1 MYVRHKQP
9 HCAFILQQKKRKNLS
24 SYVSDHQPSLPL
36 LQTDFALI
44 VLRDMLRVYPAL
56 KVVLMSATIDTS
68 LFSNY
73 FNDCPVLEIPEK
85 IFTVQGKWPGQ
96 AAIVGSGIALLF
108 RIISRSVFKA
118 DVKQLDNDVLESIS
132 SHSTPHPHSYIPSHP
147 HTLTPTP
154 THTHVQS
161 TSWRMR

>member
-1 MYVRHKQP
+1 MSGTSSHTVLLSYS
-9 HCAFILQQKKRKNLS
+9 KKKKKNLS
-24 SYVSDHQPSLPL
+24 IYVSDHQPSLPL

-96 AAIVGSGIALLF
+96 AAIDIYNVSWF
-108 RIISRSVFKA
+108 SYCTSV
-118 DVKQLDNDVLESIS
+118 
-132 SHSTPHPHSYIPSHP
+132 SYNFS
-147 HTLTPTP
+147 LS
-154 THTHVQS
+154 VQS
-161 TSWRMR
+161 RC